1 MTITK
6 STIRRQGL
14 KGDLRSEGS
23 WSENL
28 RVDVSACKRTS
39 RQTEIAYK
47 AEPLGEEAQHS
58 EARPE
63 NMGDGKCGNCA
74 GKDHAITRGGLPA

>member
-14 KGDLRSEGS
+14 KGNLRSEGS
-23 WSENL
+23 QSENL
-28 RVDVSACKRTS
+28 RVVVSACEHTG

-47 AEPLGEEAQHS
+47 AEPLGEGAQHS
-58 EARPE
+58 EAHPE
-63 NMGDGKCGNCA
+63 NMGDGKCGNCV
-74 GKDHAITRGGLPA
+74 GKDHAITRGGLLA